1 VINFAQT
8 APANRRSTRHPVRHE
23 GVKMSET
30 NQFRQY
36 AEEALGWVAQATT
49 EKEKRTLIELACT
62 WAQAAA
68 ESQRPVAV
76 NCRAS

>member
-1 VINFAQT
+1 
-8 APANRRSTRHPVRHE
+8 
-23 GVKMSET
+23 MSET